1 MFKYRAVFNTRIGP
15 QRKHPAATSLLEF
28 QTSGGQVVRNKRTIQ
43 TNTRECCEEK
53 LQGANKTYR
62 NVSVRGVGKVPRGSD
77 TQVDSEGRTAS
88 EETLPREQRKGR
100 RPEGAGCFQERE
112 GRREHT
118 EQEEPAPA
126 QAGLQGCSCTRE
138 EWLPLN
144 HAGLPDEWGCQKWRC
159 PSQHWKRCFART
171 QKSHT
176 KLNLLQALDLP
187 IDTRVSFLL
196 AAAPPSIY
204 LALPVDLCDL
214 KSQQN

>member
-1 MFKYRAVFNTRIGP
+1 MSAEKRNYRALTKLTEAFLSEAWERFP
-15 QRKHPAATSLLEF
+15 
-28 QTSGGQVVRNKRTIQ
+28 
-43 TNTRECCEEK
+43 EE
-53 LQGANKTYR
+53 R
-62 NVSVRGVGKVPRGSD
+62 HE
-77 TQVDSEGRTAS
+77 VDPEGRTAS

-100 RPEGAGCFQERE
+100 RPEGAGCFQERK

-118 EQEEPAPA
+118 EQEETAPA

-144 HAGLPDEWGCQKWRC
+144 HAGLPDERGCQKWRC
-159 PSQHWKRCFART
+159 PSQHWKRRFART
-171 QKSHT
+171 PKSHT

-204 LALPVDLCDL
+204 LALPGDLCDL
-214 KSQQN
+214 KSQQNQPESSAQASPR